1 MFGSSDCPACLSQVK
16 ILMDHFGN
24 KKGLNIVYYDLKA
37 NKAPN
42 FIKKNKQVMMP
53 TWVDTDGKIIRGV
66 ITDKKKLN
74 TLVTKGKFS
83 FGVPEVGTLAKYGKN
98 FPDYKGFDIPPSFM
112 QDTEKVWGKGDDTLR
127 AGMLGRDMDPS
138 KVTDTVLSND
148 YFYGPRMAQPAGQLG
163 TMLGLNQKCNIIQN
177 GNNVY
182 GMIYNS
188 ANPQTVGP
196 GFGKKRKTV
205 KKGVKK
211 TVKKT
216 VKRKS
221 RFGDEL
227 YQQMGPAYAPGYLVN
242 KNTGRDL
249 YNGGIQ
255 NNLPR
260 PYKVQNDKIF
270 IGQAPVYNPIKSLDF
285 GRKRKGKKGKS
296 NTFIGEGT
304 TLTIKGGKVKI
315 KN

>member
-1 MFGSSDCPACLSQVK
+1 MRPVMFGSSDCPACLSQVK

-42 FIKKNKQVMMP
+42 FIKKNKEVMMP

-74 TLVTKGKFS
+74 TLITKGKFS

-98 FPDYKGFDIPPSFM
+98 FPDYKGFEIPPSFM

-138 KVTDTVLSND
+138 KVNDTVLSNE

-163 TMLGLNQKCNIIQN
+163 TMLELNKKCNIVKN
-177 GNNVY
+177 GNIGMDTY

-188 ANPQTVGP
+188 PNPQTVGP
-196 GFGKKRKTV
+196 GFGKRK
-205 KKGVKK
+205 VKK
-211 TVKKT
+211 TECVPIKKT
-216 VKRKS
+216 IKRKS

-242 KNTGRDL
+242 KNTGKNL

-260 PYKVQNDKIF
+260 PYKVQNHKIF
-270 IGQAPVYNPIKSLDF
+270 IGQAPVYNPIKSSDF
-285 GRKRKGKKGKS
+285 GKKRKS

-304 TLTIKGGKVKI
+304 TLTISKGKVKI

>member
-1 MFGSSDCPACLSQVK
+1 MRPVMFGSSDCPACLSQVK

-42 FIKKNKQVMMP
+42 FIKKNKEVMMP

-74 TLVTKGKFS
+74 TLITKGKFS

-98 FPDYKGFDIPPSFM
+98 FPDYKGFEIPPSFM

-127 AGMLGRDMDPS
+127 AGMLGSDMDPS
-138 KVTDTVLSND
+138 KVNDTVLSNE

-163 TMLGLNQKCNIIQN
+163 TMLELNKKCNIVKN
-177 GNNVY
+177 GNIGMDTY

-188 ANPQTVGP
+188 PNPQTVGP

-205 KKGVKK
+205 KKPVKK
-211 TVKKT
+211 TI
-216 VKRKS
+216 KRKS

-285 GRKRKGKKGKS
+285 GKKRKG

-304 TLTIKGGKVKI
+304 TLTISKGKVKI